1 MASLPSSFSV
11 AVDTKRR
18 ACVLDA
24 HLALSPFGL
33 LLAQR
38 LSSEFDLWLVRELWQ
53 ILDNT
58 QYYLLEPE
66 RLVPV
71 APGKSPSKV
80 HPSSNGNLRETLAQ
94 WDTARTETDL
104 GGLKIYWIGDAISES
119 LLPSRVD
126 PHLVSRFEILAS
138 SLDARARKLP
148 PESENVFADCFR
160 DAVALTAALS
170 QHRAFILTLQAPDN
184 TSAPDRSEP
193 FICGYL
199 RHYWRVRCNRVEITR
214 QVRMERDVVLP
225 LLTRA
230 GATELMWAGLKLAA
244 VHVLAPRSVVIPRLN
259 DRTDSFAVD
268 VTAGEEDTRL
278 QVDWWNG
285 ALSFWYS
292 LSPDD
297 DERTR

>member
-1 MASLPSSFSV
+1 MPSLPSSFSV
-11 AVDTKRR
+11 AVDSKRR
-18 ACVLDA
+18 ACVLDP

-58 QYYLLEPE
+58 QFYLLEPE

-71 APGKSPSKV
+71 APGKAPSKAQA
-80 HPSSNGNLRETLAQ
+80 SSNGSLRDTLAQ
-94 WDTARTETDL
+94 WDLARTETDL
-104 GGLKIYWIGDAISES
+104 GGLKLYWIGDAVSES

-138 SLDARARKLP
+138 SLDDRARKLP
-148 PESENVFADCFR
+148 AESENIFIDCFR
-160 DAVALTAALS
+160 DAAALTAALS
-170 QHRAFILTLQAPDN
+170 SHRAFILTLQAPDG
-184 TSAPDRSEP
+184 SSPPDRTEP
-193 FICGYL
+193 FICSYL
-199 RHYWRVRCNRVEITR
+199 RHYWRMRCTRLETNR

-225 LLTRA
+225 VLTRA

-244 VHVLAPRSVVIPRLN
+244 VHVLAPRSVVIPRVS
-259 DRTDSFAVD
+259 DRSDSFAEVPPP
-268 VTAGEEDTRL
+268 EDDTTLR
-278 QVDWWNG
+278 VDWWNG

-297 DERTR
+297 DERKR